1 MPKLLDPETGRA
13 LKIPREKKKLYNL
26 VHRLRQDGYVVDKKT
41 KTVYY
46 KPNQNKSTD
55 RLKAI
60 KKEFKYKLKKY
71 PYQQVQLNFYNQ

>member
-1 MPKLLDPETGRA
+1 MTKLLDPETGRG

-26 VHRLRQDGYVVDKKT
+26 VHRLREDGYIVDKKT

-46 KPNQNKSTD
+46 YPDQSKNTD

-60 KKEFKYKLKKY
+60 KTEFKFKLKKY
-71 PYQQVQLNFYNQ
+71 PFRQVQLNFYNK